1 MYRRRISLATLT
13 FLCSLCAALTSMAFA
28 QTGADS
34 VAKPPKDNSAA
45 SNALVVT
52 KKTDPEYSPEARAAG
67 LQGTVLMTL
76 TVTPEGFVDNVQ
88 VRRGL
93 GFNLDERAVAA
104 VRQWQYKPTPN
115 GRSQMDIVEVPFQ
128 FDPPG
133 QWRIV
138 GSRFTP
144 IPPVRGPF
152 GKPVLTGYLSP
163 DNAACTKG
171 PDYVPVDLQIG
182 TDGKPAGIAIRPTID
197 KTLAEAAIEAARAWT
212 FQAGTISGVPEVSSA
227 TILLEC
233 RGPGSLP
240 VATLPVGT
248 SPVATSTQSPSGGIV
263 RIGAGV
269 SQPSVLFKVDPA
281 YSEEARKAKLS
292 GQVLLSVVVDSEG
305 RPQDIHLVKAL
316 GMGLDEEALV
326 AVRQWRFTP
335 GKKDSNP
342 VNVRATIAVNFRL
355 L

>member
-1 MYRRRISLATLT
+1 
-13 FLCSLCAALTSMAFA
+13 
-28 QTGADS
+28 
-34 VAKPPKDNSAA
+34 V
-45 SNALVVT
+45 
-52 KKTDPEYSPEARAAG
+52 
-67 LQGTVLMTL
+67 TL

-104 VRQWQYKPTPN
+104 IRQWQYKPTLN
-115 GRSQMDIVEVPFQ
+115 GGSQMDIVEVPFQ

-133 QWRIV
+133 EWRIV

-182 TDGKPAGIAIRPTID
+182 TDGKPTGIAIRPTID
-197 KTLAEAAIEAARAWT
+197 KTLAEAAIEAAHAWT
-212 FQAGTISGVPEVSSA
+212 FQTGTISGVPEVSSA

-233 RGPGSLP
+233 RGPGI
-240 VATLPVGT
+240 LPVGN
-248 SPVATSTQSPSGGIV
+248 SPASPSGSIV
-263 RIGAGV
+263 RVGGGV
-269 SQPSVLFKVDPA
+269 SQPSVLFKVDPG

-292 GQVLLSVVVDSEG
+292 GEVLLSVVVDSEG
-305 RPQDIHLVKAL
+305 RPQDIHVVKAL

-335 GKKDSNP
+335 GKKDGNP